1 MSDPDPLDRAV
12 ERAGA
17 RFIASLAL
25 VAFAAALVWF
35 AWVDAPITDAAMDC
49 IAVAGLA
56 CAIATVAALLGF
68 SLTLHSSGQVV
79 SAQASAATTGALTEA
94 AMAPAIAAAPGDVAA
109 SKRARRIARLR
120 RVAVLALAA
129 QLVLLIFAC
138 TVTLNL
144 RGTGDDD
151 SDADTAQ
158 RTSV

>member
-1 MSDPDPLDRAV
+1 MTDLLATHLAA

-17 RFIASLAL
+17 RFIAGLAL

-68 SLTLHSSGQVV
+68 SLTLQGPV
-79 SAQASAATTGALTEA
+79 
-94 AMAPAIAAAPGDVAA
+94 APAAAVTTDAGTDAALAPGIAAAPADMAA
-109 SKRARRIARLR
+109 VKRARRIARLR

-158 RTSV
+158 RTAV

>member
-1 MSDPDPLDRAV
+1 MTDLLANYLAA

-17 RFIASLAL
+17 RYIASLAL

-68 SLTLHSSGQVV
+68 SLTLQSGQV
-79 SAQASAATTGALTEA
+79 APAPASAATTGALSDA
-94 AMAPAIAAAPGDVAA
+94 ALAPAIAAAPGDVAA
-109 SKRARRIARLR
+109 SQRVRRIARMR